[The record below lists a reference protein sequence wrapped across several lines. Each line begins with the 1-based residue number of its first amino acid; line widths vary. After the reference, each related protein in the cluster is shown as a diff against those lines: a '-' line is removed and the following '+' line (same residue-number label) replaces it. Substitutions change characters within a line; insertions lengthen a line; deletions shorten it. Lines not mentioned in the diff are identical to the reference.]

1 MSTRNT
7 CEPGQRKHKAQA
19 QALGQGQARVQA
31 QAQEQAQTQAQ
42 GQALAQVQAQA
53 QEKRKLFFVSGQ
65 TNKCIQSQSD
75 CYPRWRRKLRRN
87 TAPA

>member
-7 CEPGQRKHKAQA
+7 CEPRQRKHKAQA

-31 QAQEQAQTQAQ
+31 QAQEQAQ

-65 TNKCIQSQSD
+65 TNKCIQSHSD